1 MGSPK
6 LTLLPTTL
14 TLYKMEPLD
23 LSWTVKQEQAVTSEQ
38 IGSMVTS
45 DRPWNLS
52 LPRRHSTSDSDRSYT
67 SSDYQDASDGEGS
80 SSPKLQV
87 ESLVSDPYRHQ
98 TKRFLQKY
106 LSESQSIQTQDLL
119 YYGIDPALVAE
130 DSGPQHGV
138 IPKDSSHRCAV
149 IPDDSFL
156 VNNPHVPS
164 SEQVFILNSS
174 HHIASAAL
182 YNDHQ
187 QRQYVPCHHQQTH
200 PQMIKK
206 LENHYPEVECLA
218 EFNFHKPRTLVNK
231 PIQRTTIVSANLKK
245 VVQPPPTRPY
255 HRRPKSCGSSYLW
268 EFLLSLLQSPSSC
281 PAHIKW
287 LDRERGVFKIV
298 DSKAVSRLWGMN
310 KNKPDMNYETMG
322 RALRYYYQR
331 GILAKVD
338 GQRLVYQFV
347 NNPPRGDIVEILE

>member
-1 MGSPK
+1 
-6 LTLLPTTL
+6 
-14 TLYKMEPLD
+14 
-23 LSWTVKQEQAVTSEQ
+23 VTSEQ

-87 ESLVSDPYRHQ
+87 ESLVSDPYRHR

-106 LSESQSIQTQDLL
+106 LSESQSAQTQDLIN
-119 YYGIDPALVAE
+119 YGIDPALVAE
-130 DSGPQHGV
+130 DSINHHDPYVNRNRILVKNPIVPSNVQSL
-138 IPKDSSHRCAV
+138 ISSHPSHTQFDHPVNRN
-149 IPDDSFL
+149 L
-156 VNNPHVPS
+156 VNNS
-164 SEQVFILNSS
+164 QVHKLADNSI
-174 HHIASAAL
+174 HQLVSAVVQEMVHSQSQDT
-182 YNDHQ
+182 YSFNKNQ
-187 QRQYVPCHHQQTH
+187 
-200 PQMIKK
+200 
-206 LENHYPEVECLA
+206 ENH
-218 EFNFHKPRTLVNK
+218 EFNPHESGFYSEVQCIGEYTFCKPKTFVNK
-231 PIQRTTIVSANLKK
+231 PMSNKTIVSGNIVK
-245 VVQPPPTRPY
+245 PPTARPY
-255 HRRPKSCGSSYLW
+255 HRRQKSCSSSYLW

-298 DSKAVSRLWGMN
+298 DSKAVSRLWGMH

-347 NNPPRGDIVEILE
+347 DIPPVGSITEIQC

>member
-38 IGSMVTS
+38 IESMVTS

-52 LPRRHSTSDSDRSYT
+52 LPRRHSTSDSDRSNT

-87 ESLVSDPYRHQ
+87 ESLVSDPYRHR

-106 LSESQSIQTQDLL
+106 LSESQSVQTQDLIK
-119 YYGIDPALVAE
+119 YGIDPALVVE
-130 DSGPQHGV
+130 DSRH
-138 IPKDSSHRCAV
+138 HHAV
-149 IPDDSFL
+149 IPEDSRHHHAVIPEDSSL
-156 VNNPHVPS
+156 VNNPS
-164 SEQVFILNSS
+164 SGQVFILNPSN
-174 HHIASAAL
+174 HIASAAL
-182 YNDHQ
+182 HNNRLQMQFIPSDHQ
-187 QRQYVPCHHQQTH
+187 QTN
-200 PQMIKK
+200 PQMINK
-206 LENHYPEVECLA
+206 LENHYPEVECIA
-218 EFNFHKPRTLVNK
+218 EFNFQKPRTYVNK
-231 PIQRTTIVSANLKK
+231 TIPRTAIVSSNLKR

-255 HRRPKSCGSSYLW
+255 HPRPKSCSSTYLW

-287 LDRERGVFKIV
+287 LDREGGVFKIV
-298 DSKAVSRLWGMN
+298 DSKAVSRLWGMH

-347 NNPPRGDIVEILE
+347 NNPPRGNIVEILE